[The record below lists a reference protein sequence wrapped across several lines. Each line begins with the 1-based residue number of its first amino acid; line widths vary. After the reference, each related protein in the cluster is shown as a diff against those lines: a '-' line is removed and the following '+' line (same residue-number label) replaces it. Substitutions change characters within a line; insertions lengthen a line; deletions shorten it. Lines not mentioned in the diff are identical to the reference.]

1 MKLNLRVE
9 AHSKPE
15 GNQIMP
21 INLNLWTIMLSRW
34 MGRSRQP
41 NVLTTIGLSAANDHS
56 DGDKPRRGQA
66 PPALDVRLLSAHLR
80 RDIGLELDRA

>member
-1 MKLNLRVE
+1 MF
-9 AHSKPE
+9 S
-15 GNQIMP
+15 
-21 INLNLWTIMLSRW
+21 SW

-41 NVLTTIGLSAANDHS
+41 NVLTTIGLSGVEHDHS
-56 DGDKPRRGQA
+56 ERDKPRRGQA